1 MRKCLAMIAA
11 MLVSSLLYAAA
22 VNYSA
27 LESPL
32 SSAAYSGRFYD
43 IFSNPAALP
52 VMETQ
57 PGVIA
62 IRTNM
67 TDTFSPQGHG
77 HPMSAV
83 QDQRWTVDATFISK
97 YVSLTAYYGIEY
109 DRQSVDNP
117 IYDIYSSLKIEL
129 NAAYAVPYFSFG
141 VRISGGNQMVRRNR
155 DVANFWDYV
164 SNAWF
169 SPFERD
175 AGSEFFDLGVGAILD
190 VSPFSLGVYIGK
202 LLTLSD
208 DGQLYFGGDV
218 IAESTT
224 ISAALEGPRYTRGG
238 DLMLVRPRASFSLTG
253 LVDASTRS
261 IEFACDLTFQFLPDA
276 DLTVGVSYLEKK
288 HEWVQFNPSNA
299 TVNFMIRGGARGFYG
314 ILGVSF
320 VANDF
325 SVFSPMIGFS
335 WIS

>member
-67 TDTFSPQGHG
+67 TDTFSPQDHG
-77 HPMSAV
+77 YPMSAV

-117 IYDIYSSLKIEL
+117 IYDIYSSLKI
-129 NAAYAVPYFSFG
+129 
-141 VRISGGNQMVRRNR
+141 
-155 DVANFWDYV
+155 
-164 SNAWF
+164 
-169 SPFERD
+169 
-175 AGSEFFDLGVGAILD
+175 
-190 VSPFSLGVYIGK
+190 
-202 LLTLSD
+202 
-208 DGQLYFGGDV
+208 
-218 IAESTT
+218 
-224 ISAALEGPRYTRGG
+224 
-238 DLMLVRPRASFSLTG
+238 
-253 LVDASTRS
+253 
-261 IEFACDLTFQFLPDA
+261 
-276 DLTVGVSYLEKK
+276 
-288 HEWVQFNPSNA
+288 
-299 TVNFMIRGGARGFYG
+299 
-314 ILGVSF
+314 
-320 VANDF
+320 
-325 SVFSPMIGFS
+325 
-335 WIS
+335 